1 MKDHLMPRRNGI
13 YSFRYLFSFQS
24 YKGLKI
30 PVQRVIDTT
39 TLILTPVLEINFDS
53 KSLVVSYDIEMLIFP
68 FLVYNNAFFTRMA
81 TLPLV
86 PTVLSCLYMS

>member
-1 MKDHLMPRRNGI
+1 M
-13 YSFRYLFSFQS
+13 
-24 YKGLKI
+24 
-30 PVQRVIDTT
+30 PVQTVIDTT

-68 FLVYNNAFFTRMA
+68 FLVHNNAFFTRMA

-86 PTVLSCLYMS
+86 PTDLSCLYMS